1 MEPEECNVSCPPFGC
16 PEEPCPGQFRNT
28 EVCGFINILPSTKP
42 RCVQPESRVL
52 PNYQSSVEICY
63 PPITLYTSEYKNF
76 LLNHEEKKSNSSCCS
91 TKLTFSDTK
100 CSRTFKIVPTE
111 IIFRQYIPGNIYNT
125 PLTITNIDKS
135 SHVFRLTYDKNSPF
149 DVNAKKMLIN
159 QKLAPGMSLNYN
171 IKFIPEEKK
180 DYYHQLDVVTDCQ
193 TFSVPLIA
201 IGPRALLDF
210 PDQIWM
216 PETAVKIPSSKIFLI
231 QNIGNRN
238 TAFTSFSE
246 SEYFS
251 IEPESGM
258 IMEKEAVQFSVNFIA
273 SNSGNF
279 YGIIYLQYD
288 TGELIRIDAKANAVN
303 CNIYLNN
310 DQLRIEDTFIG
321 LLTNGRLK
329 IHNDSDYL
337 VEFQWVKYKNPE
349 TNICHK
355 EKLTEIF
362 GATKNTKSTEYAGL
376 EHDICRPEVYKSIY
390 ERIYT
395 DEMTSLLK
403 ENFTYSNNHFSIT
416 PIKGKILPRSFTN
429 VIVDFQPTSVG
440 NLMSTAYLEVT
451 GRVERIPKFSFQLIL
466 RLSGVSKGPVIKFK
480 NPIINIGDVYI
491 FTAQNVQAICKN
503 EGLVTGTLSYK
514 TKLDDD
520 NCTINVTPEQQK
532 IRTEEFSSFN
542 ITFSSSKY
550 GQFTEMVDFKIEESD
565 EIITLCIRGNSILP
579 ALNFDKTHL
588 NCGTTALGFTSKH
601 EVTLLND
608 SPVSIKLNL
617 TIPDGNEPPV
627 TYESFTYSAPNLVS
641 NPKEFFIK
649 PQQFILNAK
658 SSRNIIINFTPNVAR
673 VSNTCLKVKFDGFDS
688 TPVTLPIVFKSE
700 AASLEIEPSSHVVEL
715 CYINFPFTL
724 HFTIKNKSDIE
735 GFAYNKK
742 QSSKNSAIFY
752 SMSRQ
757 LWHLK
762 SNEFKCS
769 SVTLIATKYG
779 RQSIEIPIITFGSLY
794 PQILTIAYN
803 CQGATVLSIPS
814 ELDWGEVQLLEKKSM
829 SFKLVNYSPVPAYFK
844 AIISNSKSPWSLSPT
859 SGEINPLKSENIT
872 ATIFMR
878 ESKQLCNSI
887 FVSVLNSLT
896 VTIVLK
902 AFGIGLPII
911 IDPNIF
917 PTFDMG
923 CFFNKQ
929 KKYLSL
935 MVTNEGNQLQKI
947 FFSSIEIK
955 MMESDKLITHSKKF
969 LVEPF
974 LIDLLPRNKQKIKCV
989 VYSEKIGNISEEWWI
1004 YSLLPGQKM
1013 YELIGKS
1020 LFSAKFIKP
1029 LINFNKNKLSFF
1041 INIGSNSEESSEK
1054 LIDEI
1059 EVTNTSE
1066 LNLQA
1071 HVSIRAPFSLL
1082 TDKNLYTQSIVVNFC
1097 HNLASSIQ
1105 ICFIP
1110 LINDSQYSSKI
1121 YRDMLKFEYEYPK
1134 VDEIE
1139 CEAAIIYPNIII
1151 DPDSLQFDLILGS
1164 IVEKEITLT
1173 NEGPVTAYYQ
1183 FYWANENIE
1192 YLKIKSVSLTSVNS
1206 QTKLTT
1212 DEMDLQNGFQI
1223 FKRKLSEERVD
1234 NFIKL
1239 LPIDGFVPPFSKKLI
1254 TCTFYTQDPLLI
1266 KAKLQ
1271 CQVLKGPLISIE
1283 VEAKAD
1289 TVRYHLSTKNINFG
1303 NKLIFQYHYEKFTL
1317 KNVCNIQIDYK
1328 LYILPQESQNPTRI
1342 FSINPKKG
1350 FIKSGETAVITLQY
1364 KPIIPGYVE
1373 EFFYLDIENLSPIKI
1388 SMQCHGIFP
1397 QVYLPLPR
1405 ANNDNLICDEY
1416 CALQYF
1422 EDLNNNKELNNK
1434 KNSSQII
1441 SEADL
1446 SRLTSNGWYVVNC
1459 YELPQIVDIKMFIER
1474 HFATEFIKK
1483 NNTPLYDYIVTYVLN
1498 LGYVVIDQ
1506 LTSHSLTILNYS
1518 SCKLFIEMKQPK
1530 SQKYLSKYG
1539 ITIKFEN
1546 RILEPAELCVLEI
1559 SINPSS
1565 KILLDKTGEIR
1576 REIFIE
1582 VAHGCTVSI
1591 LIIGVITF
1599 PSLKTN
1605 TNYIDFESIFIG
1617 ECKETPLLI
1626 ENDGLID
1633 CRWRIKLSDENKMS
1647 NSFYLIETE
1656 GITSPKQHIVINIH
1670 FKPHKSGYHETD
1682 LIIFIEQS
1690 CESIKIKL
1698 IGRGVERKL
1707 NISEPSIDFFANLH
1721 GSSKEHIFYIENPN
1735 VCPIEFYWEHLDK
1748 ISNEENKIIR
1758 ALLTY
1763 YQANEIFLPITKIAA
1778 QLPQKLYEFYYDLV
1792 DNATS
1797 RNIKKNIN
1805 NLSEEFDNANNSC
1818 MTSEFKDVKE
1828 SISCDETESLIYSYI
1843 NNLHNQDDFWKTR
1856 KDPIKEINDD
1866 YYYYYKLLTN
1876 KICIVFHGAPFTS
1889 YQETACRAARKI
1901 NLPLLNLNTEIT
1913 EFIALKKSPS
1923 AIKIKEIIYQKY
1935 EVLLATVKDQLEN
1948 FEFTTKINDSTHK
1961 EKIYNQEVKIN
1972 KLKNEYL
1979 FNFSKPKIN
1988 DLIDSLQTIPSIE
2001 ELHSMDPFSCLEY
2014 KIEGINLIESIINCK
2029 KKLLDKSSIKIKKRR
2044 SKSKHEETFL
2054 DIDIN
2059 LFKEILKEI
2068 LESDNFRKGFVLQTL
2083 ANNFIKNQVEVFS
2096 LIINHSSINVL
2107 FFVTFDNSLELYER
2121 KLMENLT
2128 DEIGE
2133 KNKTLDTSNK
2143 TFPLASNHDFE
2154 DQSVIIE
2161 KNVDPI
2167 IKNVE
2172 QNYSEKLFAVNKNH
2186 RKSDSESNIY
2196 NKQES
2201 KRKLKSPK
2209 SQSLCEPILFKL
2221 SDKEDGIKK
2230 KKKSKSVAKAF
2241 NNYNSNLKS
2250 MLRIIDNW
2258 TSASDMN
2265 DGHRWHA
2272 KFSDPWDLRVYD
2284 LIINQLLEMSD
2295 FINKL
2300 SIEQMRGPNLN
2311 SKFYRILTKTQQRKL
2326 SNSDDQVFKLYSL
2339 PNFSSSDMSGTQVED
2354 VEPRSAMQPGE
2365 VKYFKIVFN
2374 PENIGTFRRE
2384 FFLGIIGNDKIYSIS
2399 VNGIVDNPIL

>member
-1 MEPEECNVSCPPFGC
+1 
-16 PEEPCPGQFRNT
+16 
-28 EVCGFINILPSTKP
+28 
-42 RCVQPESRVL
+42 
-52 PNYQSSVEICY
+52 
-63 PPITLYTSEYKNF
+63 
-76 LLNHEEKKSNSSCCS
+76 
-91 TKLTFSDTK
+91 
-100 CSRTFKIVPTE
+100 
-111 IIFRQYIPGNIYNT
+111 
-125 PLTITNIDKS
+125 
-135 SHVFRLTYDKNSPF
+135 
-149 DVNAKKMLIN
+149 
-159 QKLAPGMSLNYN
+159 
-171 IKFIPEEKK
+171 
-180 DYYHQLDVVTDCQ
+180 
-193 TFSVPLIA
+193 
-201 IGPRALLDF
+201 
-210 PDQIWM
+210 
-216 PETAVKIPSSKIFLI
+216 
-231 QNIGNRN
+231 
-238 TAFTSFSE
+238 
-246 SEYFS
+246 
-251 IEPESGM
+251 
-258 IMEKEAVQFSVNFIA
+258 
-273 SNSGNF
+273 
-279 YGIIYLQYD
+279 
-288 TGELIRIDAKANAVN
+288 
-303 CNIYLNN
+303 
-310 DQLRIEDTFIG
+310 
-321 LLTNGRLK
+321 
-329 IHNDSDYL
+329 
-337 VEFQWVKYKNPE
+337 
-349 TNICHK
+349 
-355 EKLTEIF
+355 
-362 GATKNTKSTEYAGL
+362 
-376 EHDICRPEVYKSIY
+376 
-390 ERIYT
+390 
-395 DEMTSLLK
+395 
-403 ENFTYSNNHFSIT
+403 
-416 PIKGKILPRSFTN
+416 
-429 VIVDFQPTSVG
+429 
-440 NLMSTAYLEVT
+440 
-451 GRVERIPKFSFQLIL
+451 
-466 RLSGVSKGPVIKFK
+466 
-480 NPIINIGDVYI
+480 
-491 FTAQNVQAICKN
+491 
-503 EGLVTGTLSYK
+503 
-514 TKLDDD
+514 
-520 NCTINVTPEQQK
+520 
-532 IRTEEFSSFN
+532 
-542 ITFSSSKY
+542 
-550 GQFTEMVDFKIEESD
+550 MVDFKTEESD
-565 EIITLCIRGNSILP
+565 EIITLCIKGNSILP

-588 NCGTTALGFTSKH
+588 NCGTTALGFTSEH

-608 SPVSIKLNL
+608 SPVSVKLSL
-617 TIPDGNEPPV
+617 TIPDGNESPV

-641 NPKEFFIK
+641 NPKEFFIQ
-649 PQQFILNAK
+649 PQQFILSAQ
-658 SSRNIIINFTPNVAR
+658 SSRNIIINFTPNIAR
-673 VSNTCLKVKFDGFDS
+673 VSNTCLEVKFDGFDS

-700 AASLEIEPSSHVVEL
+700 AASLEIEPSGYVVEF

-762 SNEFKCS
+762 SNESKCS
-769 SVTLIATKYG
+769 SVTLIPTKYG
-779 RQSIEIPIITFGSLY
+779 RQSIEIPIMTFGSLY
-794 PQILTIAYN
+794 PQTLTIAYN

-829 SFKLVNYSPVPAYFK
+829 SFKLVNYSPVPAYFET
-844 AIISNSKSPWSLSPT
+844 IISNSKSPWSLSTT

-878 ESKQLCNSI
+878 EGKQLCDII
-887 FVSVLNSLT
+887 FVSVLNGST
-896 VTIVLK
+896 ITIVLK
-902 AFGIGLPII
+902 ASGIGSPII

-929 KKYLSL
+929 KNCLSL
-935 MVTNEGNQLQKI
+935 VVTNEGNQLKKI

-989 VYSEKIGNISEEWWI
+989 VYCEELGNISEEWWI

-1054 LIDEI
+1054 LIDKIEI
-1059 EVTNTSE
+1059 TNTSE
-1066 LNLQA
+1066 LDLQA
-1071 HVSIRAPFSLL
+1071 HVSIRTPFSLL

-1105 ICFIP
+1105 ICFTP
-1110 LINDSQYSSKI
+1110 LISDSQYSSKI
-1121 YRDMLKFEYEYPK
+1121 YRDILKFEYEYPK

-1139 CEAAIIYPNIII
+1139 CEAVIIYPNIII

-1164 IVEKEITLT
+1164 IVEKEITLI

-1206 QTKLTT
+1206 PTKLTT
-1212 DEMDLQNGFQI
+1212 DEMDLENGFEI
-1223 FKRKLSEERVD
+1223 FKRKLSEERVE

-1239 LPIDGFVPPFSKKLI
+1239 LPMEGFVPPISKKLI

-1289 TVRYHLSTKNINFG
+1289 TVRYHLSTKNINFE
-1303 NKLIFQYHYEKFTL
+1303 NENL
-1317 KNVCNIQIDYK
+1317 
-1328 LYILPQESQNPTRI
+1328 TRI

-1350 FIKSGETAVITLQY
+1350 FIKSGETAVIILQY

-1373 EFFYLDIENLSPIKI
+1373 EFFYLDIENLSPVKI
-1388 SMQCHGIFP
+1388 SMQCHGIFL

-1405 ANNDNLICDEY
+1405 ADNDNLICDEY

-1422 EDLNNNKELNNK
+1422 EDLNNNGELNNK

-1474 HFATEFIKK
+1474 YFATEFIKK
-1483 NNTPLYDYIVTYVLN
+1483 NNTPLDDYIVTYVLN
-1498 LGYVVIDQ
+1498 LGYVVADQ

-1518 SCKLFIEMKQPK
+1518 PCKLFIELKQPK

-1565 KILLDKTGEIR
+1565 KIFLDKTDEIR

-1582 VAHGCTVSI
+1582 VAHGCKVSI

-1605 TNYIDFESIFIG
+1605 TNYIDFENIFIG

-1633 CRWRIKLSDENKMS
+1633 CRWRIKLSDENLMS
-1647 NSFYLIETE
+1647 SSFYLIETE
-1656 GITSPKQHIVINIH
+1656 GITSPKQHIVINIR

-1721 GSSKEHIFYIENPN
+1721 NSSKEHIFYVENPN

-1748 ISNEENKIIR
+1748 ISNEENKIIHV
-1758 ALLTY
+1758 LLTY
-1763 YQANEIFLPITKIAA
+1763 YQANEIFLPITKIAS
-1778 QLPQKLYEFYYDLV
+1778 QLPQKLYEFYYYLV
-1792 DNATS
+1792 DNAKS

-1805 NLSEEFDNANNSC
+1805 NLSDKFVNSNNSC
-1818 MTSEFKDVKE
+1818 MTSEYKDIKE
-1828 SISCDETESLIYSYI
+1828 SISCDETESLIYFYI

-1866 YYYYYKLLTN
+1866 YYYYKLLTK

-1889 YQETACRAARKI
+1889 YQETACRAARKM
-1901 NLPLLNLNTEIT
+1901 NLPLLNLNTVIT

-1923 AIKIKEIIYQKY
+1923 AIKIKKIIYQKY
-1935 EVLLATVKDQLEN
+1935 EALLATVKDQLEN

-1988 DLIDSLQTIPSIE
+1988 YLIDSLQTIPSIE

-2029 KKLLDKSSIKIKKRR
+2029 KKLIDKSSIKIKKRR
-2044 SKSKHEETFL
+2044 SKSKHGETFL
-2054 DIDIN
+2054 DIDLN

-2068 LESDNFRKGFVLQTL
+2068 LESDHFRKGFVLQTL
-2083 ANNFIKNQVEVFS
+2083 ANNFI
-2096 LIINHSSINVL
+2096 
-2107 FFVTFDNSLELYER
+2107 T
-2121 KLMENLT
+2121 
-2128 DEIGE
+2128 
-2133 KNKTLDTSNK
+2133 
-2143 TFPLASNHDFE
+2143 SNHDFE
-2154 DQSVIIE
+2154 DQSVITE
-2161 KNVDPI
+2161 KNLDPI
-2167 IKNVE
+2167 IKTVE
-2172 QNYSEKLFAVNKNH
+2172 QNCSGKLFTVNKNH
-2186 RKSDSESNIY
+2186 RKSDSESNIC

-2209 SQSLCEPILFKL
+2209 SQSLCEPILFEL
-2221 SDKEDGIKK
+2221 SDKEDEIKK
-2230 KKKSKSVAKAF
+2230 KKKSKSVVKAF
-2241 NNYNSNLKS
+2241 NTYNSNLKS

-2258 TSASDMN
+2258 ISASDMN

-2272 KFSDPWDLRVYD
+2272 KFSDPWDPRIYD
-2284 LIINQLLEMSD
+2284 LIIHQLLESD
-2295 FINKL
+2295 FVNKL
-2300 SIEQMRGPNLN
+2300 SIEQMRGLTLN
-2311 SKFYRILTKTQQRKL
+2311 SKFYRVLTKTQQRKL

-2339 PNFSSSDMSGTQVED
+2339 PNFSTNDMSGTQVEG
-2354 VEPRSAMQPGE
+2354 VEPRFAMQPGE

-2384 FFLGIIGNDKIYSIS
+2384 FFLGVIGNDKTYSIS